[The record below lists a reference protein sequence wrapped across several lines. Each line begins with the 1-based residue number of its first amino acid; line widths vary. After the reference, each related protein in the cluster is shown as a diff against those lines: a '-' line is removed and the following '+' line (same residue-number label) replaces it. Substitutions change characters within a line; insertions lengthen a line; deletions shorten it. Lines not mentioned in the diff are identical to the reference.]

1 MFLAEKGDHMKRL
14 ISLAISLTLGLFASA
29 SMAGD
34 LSAVVENCNGCHGN
48 DGVSQWTDVPTIA
61 GVPEFVHADALY
73 IFRDEARPCTES
85 KYRQGDTS
93 RAATTMCA
101 VTADLSDETI
111 DEVAAH
117 YAALPFVAAKQDFDA
132 DLAAAGKAIH
142 EAECDR
148 CHSEGGSNPEDEAG
162 ILAGQQMGY
171 LMDTFAEYKSGER
184 EQPSKMEEKL
194 NALSDDDIKA
204 LVNYYASQQ

>member
-1 MFLAEKGDHMKRL
+1 MKRI
-14 ISLAISLTLGLFASA
+14 ISFAISLTFGLFASA

-34 LSAVVENCNGCHGN
+34 LEATVENCNGCHGDN
-48 DGVSQWTDVPTIA
+48 GVSQWTDVPTIA

-101 VTADLSDETI
+101 VAADLSDEMI
-111 DEVAAH
+111 DELAAH
-117 YAALPFVAAKQDFDA
+117 YAALPFVAAKQEFDA
-132 DLAAAGKAIH
+132 GLAAAGKAVH

-162 ILAGQQMGY
+162 ILAGQWMGY
-171 LMDTFAEYKSGER
+171 LEDTFAEYKSGER